1 MVQRGLESCK
11 RSIRSLQSVTELEFE
26 LSYALCFFVVFVAA
40 AAAVNW
46 DDEDEDQNGESN
58 ANPPANRE
66 RHHGVDS
73 VSNAFAYIVGNACK
87 FAINRTWITM
97 WHVCVCVCAC
107 ACV

>member
-1 MVQRGLESCK
+1 M
-11 RSIRSLQSVTELEFE
+11 
-26 LSYALCFFVVFVAA
+26 AA

-66 RHHGVDS
+66 RHYGVDS

-87 FAINRTWITM
+87 FAINQVTFRQILVYFTQPPKG
-97 WHVCVCVCAC
+97 
-107 ACV
+107 